1 MKLLILTTIICLFAL
16 GSRAQWNTSGNDIY
30 NTNSG
35 NVGIGTSTPSKKLF
49 VTASGGGT
57 SANGPTLVISD
68 SYTGSAASSGLILQ
82 RANTAAN
89 DYGLFNSQGSFH
101 INYGTNIQSIDDGTT
116 GFTLNSSGNVGIGTS
131 SPVSALQIGGTS
143 GSNFITLAGGS
154 SGSSY
159 GINYTFS
166 SPSSN
171 IYAQQMFDYDNR
183 ATRGMQFNTLSSY
196 AFSFNTISN
205 TGGYTGNLLTLL
217 GNGQLG
223 IGTATPSSLVH
234 LYKPGASAILNI
246 ENTGNGNISGVN
258 FIRER
263 NSGTGVSG
271 AVMFMNSNTADNNA
285 LLYLQAQ
292 TIASTTTSPLIAGN
306 GARMILRG
314 GSGAIS
320 FENGATESVRFDANG
335 NVGIGTT
342 TPDQKLTVNGQ
353 VHATSVV
360 VTSSVPADYVFK
372 SDYNLRPLT
381 EVKAFVDKNH
391 HLPEI
396 PSAADFK
403 KDGQDL
409 GGMNMLLLKKVEEL
423 TLYLIEQNKTT
434 AELIQ
439 TVKQQQQEI
448 QRLKRNRK

>member
-1 MKLLILTTIICLFAL
+1 MKLLILTTIICLSAL

-30 NTNSG
+30 NTNTG

-49 VTASGGGT
+49 VTASSGGT

-89 DYGLFNSQGSFH
+89 DYGLFNTQGSFH
-101 INYGTNIQSIDDGTT
+101 INYGTNIQNIDDGTT

-131 SPVSALQIGGTS
+131 TPASALQIGGTS

-159 GINYTFS
+159 GINYAFS

-183 ATRGMQFNTLSSY
+183 ATRGMQFNTISGY

-205 TGGYTGNLLTLL
+205 TGVYTGNLLTLL
-217 GNGQLG
+217 GSGQLG
-223 IGTATPSSLVH
+223 IGTTAPSSTV
-234 LYKPGASAILNI
+234 
-246 ENTGNGNISGVN
+246 EVFTGS
-258 FIRER
+258 
-263 NSGTGVSG
+263 
-271 AVMFMNSNTADNNA
+271 SNTANG
-285 LLYLQAQ
+285 LVLSQASAGSQ
-292 TIASTTTSPLIAGN
+292 TSGRLFFYDQTT
-306 GARMILRG
+306 
-314 GSGAIS
+314 GSGGANAIYRTS
-320 FENGATESVRFDANG
+320 GNLNITTNATPGSASGTSRITLTSSG

-342 TPDQKLTVNGQ
+342 SPDQKLTVNGQ

-372 SDYNLRPLT
+372 PDYHLRPLT
-381 EVKAFVDKNH
+381 EVKAFVVKNH

-409 GGMNMLLLKKVEEL
+409 GQMNMLLLKKVEEL
-423 TLYLIEQNKTT
+423 TLYMIELNKT
-434 AELIQ
+434 
-439 TVKQQQQEI
+439 VKAQQREI
-448 QRLKRNRK
+448 QRLKKLHKTRR